1 MLDYEK
7 KGRKRDSFPFPERYN
22 LDTPYEDEGLLTVFK
37 DLKLN
42 IVDLNTS
49 FITKCITGVEA
60 DFLLLMERA
69 EEFLTKRYPSLD
81 GEYKATVLQMF
92 SDAVFGYY
100 VLTPLVKD
108 PKVSDIK
115 VLSWNRI
122 TCKVNG
128 QRCVSDIRFFDQ
140 ADYDSWFSRIISIQR
155 GRETDEYALQHF
167 TDRRGVDEF
176 FLRIDMQLK
185 NITSQ
190 EVNNIHIR
198 KIPKT
203 KYSWDYLKKAG
214 MLDDEMI
221 EYIHDRIDNGY
232 GFLLSGRG
240 GSGKSTLLNNMLDLI
255 PLDESGL
262 VAQESD
268 ELYSDHPQLQ
278 FEHIL
283 TVQTKNGRK
292 EFTLEA
298 LLRLGLLQDIDILV
312 VGEIKGE
319 EALSCIQ
326 TSMNTGSPF
335 MGTIHSNN
343 ARSSLTRMAQCAK
356 LASDYSME
364 TLIEMMASI
373 PLVLIHMSHFSIDEI
388 VEVNGWDER
397 EQKVVYRTVYEKKE
411 E

>member
-1 MLDYEK
+1 MLNYEK
-7 KGRKRDSFPFPERYN
+7 KGKLKEAFPLPEIYHLDS
-22 LDTPYEDEGLLTVFK
+22 LYEDEGLAMVFK
-37 DLKLN
+37 DLKLQ

-49 FITKCITGVEA
+49 FITKCITGTEA

-69 EEFLTKRYPSLD
+69 EEYLKKRFPSLD
-81 GEYKATVLQMF
+81 GEYKAAVLQMF

-108 PKVSDIK
+108 PKVSDFK
-115 VLSWNRI
+115 VLSWDHI

-128 QRCVSDIRFFDQ
+128 KRYVSDITFSDQ
-140 ADYDSWFSRIISIQR
+140 EDYDAWFSRIIAIQR
-155 GRETDEYALQHF
+155 GRESDEYALQHF

-176 FLRIDMQLK
+176 FLRIDAQLR

-190 EVNNIHIR
+190 EVNNIHVR

-203 KYSWDYLKKAG
+203 KYSWEYLKQAG
-214 MLDDEMI
+214 MLDDETEI
-221 EYIHDRIDNGY
+221 YLHDRIDSGY
-232 GFLLSGRG
+232 GFLISGRG
-240 GSGKSTLLNNMLDLI
+240 GSGKSTLLNNMLDII
-255 PLDESGL
+255 PLDESIL
-262 VAQESD
+262 VVQESD
-268 ELYSDHPQLQ
+268 ELYSDHPQAQ

-283 TVQTKNGRK
+283 TAQTKTGIK
-292 EFTLEA
+292 EFTLEDE
-298 LLRLGLLQDIDILV
+298 LRLGLLQDIDVLI

-326 TSMNTGSPF
+326 TSMNTGSAF

-343 ARSSLTRMAQCAK
+343 ARSSLIRMAQCAK

-388 VEVNGWDER
+388 VEVCGWDDKENKAIFR
-397 EQKVVYRTVYEKKE
+397 QVYEKG
-411 E
+411 

>member
-1 MLDYEK
+1 MLNYEK
-7 KGRKRDSFPFPERYN
+7 KGKLKEAFPLPEIYHLDS
-22 LDTPYEDEGLLTVFK
+22 LYEDEGLMMVFK
-37 DLKLN
+37 DLKLQ
-42 IVDLNTS
+42 IVDLNVS
-49 FITKCITGVEA
+49 FITKCITGTEA

-69 EEFLTKRYPSLD
+69 EEYLKKSFPSLD
-81 GEYKATVLQMF
+81 EEYKAAVLQMF

-108 PKVSDIK
+108 PKVSDFK

-128 QRCVSDIRFFDQ
+128 KRCVSDITFSDQ
-140 ADYDSWFSRIISIQR
+140 EDYDAWFSRIIAIQR
-155 GRETDEYALQHF
+155 GRESDEYALQHF

-176 FLRIDMQLK
+176 FLRIDAQLR

-190 EVNNIHIR
+190 EVNNIHVR
-198 KIPKT
+198 KIPKN
-203 KYSWDYLKKAG
+203 KYSWDYLKQAG
-214 MLDDEMI
+214 MLDDEME
-221 EYIHDRIDNGY
+221 EYLHDRIDRGY
-232 GFLLSGRG
+232 GFLISGRG
-240 GSGKSTLLNNMLDLI
+240 GSGKSTLLNNMLDII
-255 PLDESGL
+255 PLDESIL
-262 VAQESD
+262 VVQESD
-268 ELYSDHPQLQ
+268 ELYSDHPQAQ

-283 TVQTKNGRK
+283 TAQTKTGIK
-292 EFTLEA
+292 EFTLEDE
-298 LLRLGLLQDIDILV
+298 LRLGLLQDIDVLI

-326 TSMNTGSPF
+326 TSMNTGSAF

-343 ARSSLTRMAQCAK
+343 ARSSLIRMAQCAK

-388 VEVNGWDER
+388 VEVCGWDDKENKAIFR
-397 EQKVVYRTVYEKKE
+397 QVYEKG
-411 E
+411 